1 MSPADKIKLTN
12 MIDQGVNHTLA
23 TLEITDREEIMN
35 HFEKVA
41 VSILDT
47 AYPEYFDELKSF
59 IDSYLQKKA
68 DKLGVTRSYKNE
80 QEK

>member
-12 MIDQGVNHTLA
+12 MVDQSVNHTLSVLDV
-23 TLEITDREEIMN
+23 TNKEEIMN

-41 VSILDT
+41 VSILEH
-47 AYPEYFDELKSF
+47 ASPEDFNELKSF

-68 DKLGVTRSYKNE
+68 NKLGVNRIYTNE
-80 QEK
+80 QE